1 MTAAPLR
8 IAIAAVPPI
17 VIAVR
22 HPIVIAAVLRVVIAV
37 PPHTA
42 IAVPPHTAIAAAVA
56 RRITGQGVTAVCL
69 TVPCHSIIHQVN
81 QPTLN
86 PCP

>member
-1 MTAAPLR
+1 MTAARLR

-22 HPIVIAAVLRVVIAV
+22 HPIVIAADLRVV
-37 PPHTA
+37 

-56 RRITGQGVTAVCL
+56 RRITDQGVTAVCL